1 MASIL
6 NNFINSIYK
15 LDNSLNTIEEIN
27 DKDYNLI
34 IIKELKETN
43 EYLNITIN
51 ELREENEIHVN
62 TIMELKDANY
72 IQMMNDVEILKNS
85 IKELVDMNKF
95 LEISIKELKNDIDN
109 LNKYQRKSMN
119 KYDLR
124 LDR

>member
-1 MASIL
+1 MTSII
-6 NNFINSIYK
+6 NNFINSIYN
-15 LDNSLNTIEEIN
+15 LDNSINKIEENN

-34 IIKELKETN
+34 INELNETN
-43 EYLNITIN
+43 EYLNITIK

-62 TIMELKDANY
+62 TIMELKDTNY

-85 IKELVDMNKF
+85 IKGLIDMNIF

-109 LNKYQRKSMN
+109 LNKYQIKSMN

-124 LDR
+124 

>member
-1 MASIL
+1 M
-6 NNFINSIYK
+6 NNFINSIYN
-15 LDNSLNTIEEIN
+15 LDNSLNTIE
-27 DKDYNLI
+27 KDYNLKI
-34 IIKELKETN
+34 INELKETN
-43 EYLNITIN
+43 EYLNITIK
-51 ELREENEIHVN
+51 ELREENEIQMN

-72 IQMMNDVEILKNS
+72 IQMMNDVKILKNS
-85 IKELVDMNKF
+85 VNSLIEMNKF